1 MPEQFLT
8 LTGLVFMGLV
18 GWALLLFAIY
28 LLVLCS
34 NRLTHLV
41 LDAYG
46 GWETF
51 MRYRK
56 WYWQQPENRKE
67 SK

>member
-1 MPEQFLT
+1 MTEQFLI
-8 LTGLVFMGLV
+8 LTGAVVMGIA
-18 GWALLLFAIY
+18 GWVVILFAIY
-28 LLVLCS
+28 GCVLCS

-56 WYWQQPENRKE
+56 WYWQQPENQKE
-67 SK
+67 QP